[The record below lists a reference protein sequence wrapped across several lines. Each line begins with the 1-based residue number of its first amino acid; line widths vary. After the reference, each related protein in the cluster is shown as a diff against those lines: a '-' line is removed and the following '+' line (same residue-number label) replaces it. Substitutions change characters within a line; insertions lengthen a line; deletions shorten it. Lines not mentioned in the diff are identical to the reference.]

1 MSVVDSSLSHPRST
15 LQLVLQF
22 LYTGRIQESPQ
33 ELGEDQVVL
42 LLLLQLLYFLFDLLS
57 QVQSLMNASDFYV
70 VPALKTL
77 CEDWLLQSLD
87 TQNMVDRWDSS

>member
-1 MSVVDSSLSHPRST
+1 M
-15 LQLVLQF
+15 LQF

-42 LLLLQLLYFLFDLLS
+42 LLLLQLLDFLVDLLS

-87 TQNMVDRWDSS
+87 TQNMVDRWGSS